1 MQPARDYLTLV
12 SGLPRSGTSLLMQML
27 AAGGMPVLTDAQREA
42 DADNPR
48 GYFELEKV
56 KLLKQETG
64 WLAEARGQAVKV
76 IYRLLYDLPEGFQ
89 YRVIFLRRDLNEVL
103 RSQRAML
110 ERMGTPANPKDD
122 PQLAEMF
129 ARDLARLDAWLAARP
144 HFRVLNVEHRTVLE
158 RPWEEAGRV
167 AEFLDGGLDQEAMT
181 RAVDP
186 QLYRQR
192 KDR

>member
-1 MQPARDYLTLV
+1 MLMPPRDYLTLV

-27 AAGGMPVLTDAQREA
+27 SAGGMPVLADHQREA

-56 KLLKQETG
+56 KQLKQDAT
-64 WLAEARGQAVKV
+64 WLTAARGQAVKI
-76 IYRLLYDLPEGFQ
+76 IYRLLYDLPAGHS

-110 ERMGTPANPKDD
+110 ERMGTPAKAEDD
-122 PQLAEMF
+122 ARLAEIF
-129 ARDLARLDAWLAARP
+129 TRDLARLDAWLAERTE
-144 HFRVLNVEHRTVLE
+144 FRVLNIEHRAVVE
-158 RPWEEAGRV
+158 RPWEEAARV
-167 AEFLDGGLDQEAMT
+167 AEFLDGGLDLEAMT

-186 QLYRQR
+186 ALYRQR
-192 KDR
+192 TP

>member
-1 MQPARDYLTLV
+1 MLMPPRDYLTLV

-27 AAGGMPVLTDAQREA
+27 SAGGMPVLADHQREA

-56 KLLKQETG
+56 KQLKQDAT
-64 WLAEARGQAVKV
+64 WLTAARGQAVKI
-76 IYRLLYDLPEGFQ
+76 IYRLLYDLPAGHS

-110 ERMGTPANPKDD
+110 ERMGTPAKAEDD
-122 PQLAEMF
+122 ARLAEIF
-129 ARDLARLDAWLAARP
+129 TRDLARLDAWLAHRTE
-144 HFRVLNVEHRTVLE
+144 FRVLNIEHRAVVE
-158 RPWEEAGRV
+158 RPWEEAARV
-167 AEFLDGGLDQEAMT
+167 AEFLDGGLDLEAMT

-186 QLYRQR
+186 ALYRQR
-192 KDR
+192 TP